1 MSEWW
6 TYRLD
11 DFLLFA
17 PRVYWRMFELQ
28 NGMLRP
34 LALGL
39 VLLSAVLAVLACRG
53 RRPRL
58 VLACLALL
66 WLWVGW
72 SFVWQRYAPINWAI
86 AYLAPLFGVQA
97 ALLLAAMRLP
107 VRPAPAA
114 RGLGVALVALGVV
127 AYPFLAPL
135 GGRPLA
141 GAELFGTAPDPTAIG
156 TLGMV
161 LAMGARP
168 SWLLL
173 PIPLLWCVVSA
184 LTLWTMGEAQA
195 WVPLAAVAGGLA
207 ASGFGVRSRRA
218 SS

>member
-11 DFLLFA
+11 DFLLFS

-28 NGMLRP
+28 NGTLCP

-39 VLLSAVLAVLACRG
+39 VLLGAVLAVLAWRG
-53 RRPRL
+53 SRPPL

-72 SFVWQRYAPINWAI
+72 SFVWQRYAVINWAI
-86 AYLAPLFGVQA
+86 AYAVPLFGVQA

-107 VRPAPAA
+107 VRPVPAA
-114 RGLGVALVALGVV
+114 RGLGMVLAVLGVA
-127 AYPFLAPL
+127 AYPFLAPS

-156 TLGMV
+156 TLGLI
-161 LAMGARP
+161 LALGARP
-168 SWLLL
+168 VWLLL
-173 PIPLLWCVVSA
+173 PIPLLWCVVSW
-184 LTLWTMGEAQA
+184 LTLWTMDEAQA
-195 WVPLAAVAGGLA
+195 WVPLAAAAGGLA
-207 ASGFGVRSRRA
+207 GVLGFRTRRA